1 MNSKFTK
8 KTLKTNVLKSGPMI
22 ELVKTLKFNDLIMV
36 EPMMIKFIIF
46 NINNVNKYK

>member
-1 MNSKFTK
+1 
-8 KTLKTNVLKSGPMI
+8 MI

-46 NINNVNKYK
+46 NINNVNKYKQLNYMFFKIKINNC